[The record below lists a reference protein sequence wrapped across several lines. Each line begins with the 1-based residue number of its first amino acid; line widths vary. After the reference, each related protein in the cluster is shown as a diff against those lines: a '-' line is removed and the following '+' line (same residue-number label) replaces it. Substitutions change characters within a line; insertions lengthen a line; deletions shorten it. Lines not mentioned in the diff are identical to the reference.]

1 MLTLLNGIS
10 LGFILFLIGSGLSL
24 VMGAM
29 GVINLSHGALYM
41 VGAYV
46 GWAAATQAHLNF
58 AIAVL
63 AGAAAAGVIG
73 LLTHQAFFRHL
84 QGYVDE
90 QILVS
95 FGFIYILT
103 DAVQWIWG
111 PTSKPPFSVG
121 ALTGTLTIGSFSYPM
136 VRVFIIAVGVV
147 FAVGLWLLQQRTRLG
162 AVVRAGMDD
171 SPMVRSMGI
180 NLELIAAGLFVI
192 GSAVA
197 GAAGVFGG
205 LIMGAQPSFGID
217 IMLLALIVVVLGGV
231 GSIPGALIGALVVG
245 ITSTVSVVAFPAF
258 SSASLY
264 VVMAVVLLFR
274 PAGISGRM
282 VDA

>member
-10 LGFILFLIGSGLSL
+10 LGLILFLIGSGLSL

-29 GVINLSHGALYM
+29 GIVNLSHGALYM
-41 VGAYV
+41 VGAYI
-46 GWAAATQAHLNF
+46 GWATATQAHLNF
-58 AIAVL
+58 GLAVL
-63 AGAAAAGVIG
+63 AGAAAAGLVG
-73 LLTHQAFFRHL
+73 LVTQQAFFRHL
-84 QGYVDE
+84 RGYIDE

-103 DAVQWIWG
+103 DTVQWIWG
-111 PTSKPPFSVG
+111 PTSKAPFSVD
-121 ALTGTLTIGSFSYPM
+121 ALSGSLTIGGFSYPM
-136 VRVFIIAVGVV
+136 VRVFIIGVGVV

-171 SPMVRSMGI
+171 PSMVRSMGI
-180 NLELIAAGLFVI
+180 NLELIAAGLFVV

-231 GSIPGALIGALVVG
+231 GSIPGALIAALVVG
-245 ITSTVSVVAFPAF
+245 VTSTVSVVAFPSF

-274 PAGISGRM
+274 PAGISGRT
-282 VDA
+282 VEA